1 MNIHLFQS
9 TSLQKMEPIALHE
22 LKNERCAR
30 ISGDDF
36 LDLLD
41 LNRTKFQKP
50 KILAIDVRNSEE
62 YVLYQLTTD
71 NFCL

>member
-1 MNIHLFQS
+1 MDPI
-9 TSLQKMEPIALHE
+9 SLNE
-22 LKNERCAR
+22 LKAEKCVR

-50 KILAIDVRNSEE
+50 KIIVIDVRNPEE
-62 YVLYQLTTD
+62 
-71 NFCL
+71 